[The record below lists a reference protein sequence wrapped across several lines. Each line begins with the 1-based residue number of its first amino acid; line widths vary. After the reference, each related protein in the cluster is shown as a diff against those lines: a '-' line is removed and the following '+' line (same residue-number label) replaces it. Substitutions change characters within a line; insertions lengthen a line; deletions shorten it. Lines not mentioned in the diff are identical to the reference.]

1 MRGKLNPP
9 LTCSCGMFML
19 MQGHLVHS
27 DTRSKTRTHYKS
39 HSFAMHTTQWN
50 FTSVATFLLKH
61 KHMHMHRHTHTH
73 THMHT
78 LMNTHTHTH
87 THTECQR
94 TELPPRVLPPS
105 RLTRQ
110 RDLVSEEGLSR
121 SEVVKREKLHENSS
135 VV

>member
-1 MRGKLNPP
+1 M
-9 LTCSCGMFML
+9 
-19 MQGHLVHS
+19 
-27 DTRSKTRTHYKS
+27 
-39 HSFAMHTTQWN
+39 
-50 FTSVATFLLKH
+50 SVVTFLLTH

-73 THMHT
+73 THMHM
-78 LMNTHTHTH
+78 LMNTH

-94 TELPPRVLPPS
+94 TELPTRVLPPS